1 METGIKPA
9 KEKELLDRHLSGK
22 TALELAE
29 IFKAL
34 GDETRLTI
42 VQLLIGR
49 ELCVCDILDSF
60 DMSQPAISHHLK
72 ILRQAG
78 VVRDKREG
86 KWIYYSL
93 NPASLDMLSCVL
105 CSLQRNVDKI
115 SRIGRCV
122 QGCPPE
128 II

>member
-1 METGIKPA
+1 MASLTDKAMA
-9 KEKELLDRHLSGK
+9 K
-22 TALELAE
+22 

-42 VQLLIGR
+42 VQLLVGR

-60 DMSQPAISHHLK
+60 AMSQPAISHHLK

-93 NPASLDMLSCVL
+93 NPATLEILGGVL
-105 CSLQRNVDKI
+105 GSLQRDADKK
-115 SRIGRCV
+115 SRTGRCS
-122 QGCPPE
+122 P
-128 II
+128 IIA

>member
-1 METGIKPA
+1 MATGIKP
-9 KEKELLDRHLSGK
+9 EKEQELWDLHLSGK
-22 TALELAE
+22 TALELAD

-42 VQLLIGR
+42 VQLLVGR

-60 DMSQPAISHHLK
+60 VMSQPAISHHLK

-93 NPASLDMLSCVL
+93 NPATLDLLSGVL
-105 CSLQRNVDKI
+105 GSLQRDADKKT
-115 SRIGRCV
+115 RTGRCS
-122 QGCPPE
+122 P
-128 II
+128 IALL